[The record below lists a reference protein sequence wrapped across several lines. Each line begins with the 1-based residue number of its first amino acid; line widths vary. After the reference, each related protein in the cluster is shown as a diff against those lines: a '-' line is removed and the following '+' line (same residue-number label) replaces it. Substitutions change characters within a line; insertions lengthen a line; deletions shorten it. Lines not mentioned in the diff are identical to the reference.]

1 MQLKRIVSVSLG
13 SASRDH
19 SVQTEILGQKF
30 NIERVGTNGD
40 MDKAIALIK
49 ELDGKVAA
57 FGLGGIDLYLYA
69 GKKRYIL
76 KDALRIAGA
85 AKSTPIVDGSGLKN
99 TLERRVIKYLVSQ
112 VGLDFRGKKVLMV
125 CGADRFGMAETFVEE
140 GADMTFGDM
149 VFGLG
154 IPIPL
159 KSLGALERLAK
170 VLMPIISRIP
180 FKYLYPTGSKQ
191 DSVNPRYYKLYQ
203 NADIIA
209 GDFLYIKKY
218 MPDSLAEKVIITNT
232 VTPNDI
238 EALRERGVKLLV
250 TTTPELKG
258 RSFGTNVMEGVLVAL
273 ADKPPSELK
282 AQDYNE
288 LLDKINFT
296 PRIVQ
301 LSRAKVI

>member
-1 MQLKRIVSVSLG
+1 MKRIVSVSLG

-19 SVQTEILGQKF
+19 SVQTEILGQQF
-30 NIERVGTNGD
+30 SIERIGTNGD

-57 FGLGGIDLYLYA
+57 FGLGGIDLYLFA
-69 GKKRYIL
+69 GKRRYIL
-76 KDALRIAGA
+76 KDALRIVGA
-85 AKSTPIVDGSGLKN
+85 AKLTPIVDGSGLKN
-99 TLERRVIKYLVSQ
+99 TLERRVIKHLASQ
-112 VGLDFRGKKVLMV
+112 EGLNFRGKKVLMV
-125 CGADRFGMAETFVEE
+125 CGADRFGMAEAFVEE
-140 GADMTFGDM
+140 GAEMTFGDM
-149 VFGLG
+149 FFGLG
-154 IPIPL
+154 VPIPL
-159 KSLGALERLAK
+159 KSLGALERVAR
-170 VLMPIISRIP
+170 VLMPIVSRIP

-209 GDFLYIKKY
+209 GDFLFIKKY
-218 MPDSLAEKVIITNT
+218 MPDSLADKVIITNT
-232 VTPNDI
+232 VTPSDI

-273 ADKPPSELK
+273 ADKPPTELK
-282 AQDYNE
+282 AKDYNE
-288 LLDKINFT
+288 LLDKIDFR
-296 PRIVQ
+296 PRIVP

>member
-1 MQLKRIVSVSLG
+1 MKRIVSVSLG
-13 SASRDH
+13 STSRDH
-19 SVQTEILGQKF
+19 SVQTEVLGQLF
-30 NIERVGTNGD
+30 NIERIGTNGD

-85 AKSTPIVDGSGLKN
+85 AKLTPIVDGSGLKN
-99 TLERRVIKYLVSQ
+99 TLERRVIKYLASQ
-112 VGLDFRGKKVLMV
+112 GGLDFRDKKVLMV
-125 CGADRFGMAETFVEE
+125 CGADRFGMAETFVEA

-159 KSLGALERLAK
+159 KSLGALERVAK
-170 VLMPIISRIP
+170 VLMPVISRIP

-209 GDFLYIKKY
+209 GDFLFIKKY
-218 MPDSLAEKVIITNT
+218 MPDSLVDKVIVTNT
-232 VTPNDI
+232 VTPSDI

-273 ADKPPSELK
+273 ADKPPAELK

-288 LLDKINFT
+288 LLDRINFM

-301 LSRAKVI
+301 LSRSKVI